1 MAGSAACMAEAA
13 AAGFQ
18 VVVGLLMVAR
28 LGLGRLERRV
38 VGFQV
43 VVGLMVFHSWQLK
56 GQLVARVHWAN
67 CTLARQRACVCV
79 CMCLCVSVSE
89 SVSVC
94 LGGVSYVYEPACN
107 FTGSMPVC
115 KQRCPLCLARTA
127 ARAKEPVGTT
137 ADSAA
142 QEQRQHR
149 ERESVVLGAWRCPF
163 GQSVL
168 QSAGYQGD
176 CV

>member
-1 MAGSAACMAEAA
+1 MAEAA

-79 CMCLCVSVSE
+79 CMCVCVCVCVSVSVSE
-89 SVSVC
+89 SVSV
-94 LGGVSYVYEPACN
+94 
-107 FTGSMPVC
+107 
-115 KQRCPLCLARTA
+115 
-127 ARAKEPVGTT
+127 
-137 ADSAA
+137 
-142 QEQRQHR
+142 
-149 ERESVVLGAWRCPF
+149 
-163 GQSVL
+163 
-168 QSAGYQGD
+168 
-176 CV
+176 